1 MVAAVVVTHDT
12 RDDAIACVGSLHDAG
27 ADEIVVVDSGSHDR
41 TAEVVRTRFPDAQVV
56 ETGNVG
62 FGRAANIG
70 VERTTAPTV
79 IIANADTRFRPGSAA
94 VLTEIFGDS
103 PDVGA
108 VGPLVRYPDGRVQA
122 SARRLPTLGQA
133 VGHALFG
140 RWWEENRW
148 TRAYLRA
155 DVDPRTPE
163 DVDWVSGCAIVLR
176 RRAFDDV
183 SGFDPR
189 YFMFVEDVDLGYR
202 LRARGWRVRFSPAVE
217 VFHEVGGSRKV
228 RPARMIIE
236 HARSLDRFY
245 GVAYA
250 HGAGRLLRPFI
261 RVGLVAWTVAGIV
274 GVAAARLR
282 SAPDGTR

>member
-1 MVAAVVVTHDT
+1 MAAVVVTHDT
-12 RDDAIACVGSLHDAG
+12 RDDSIACITSLNGAG
-27 ADEIVVVDSGSHDR
+27 ADEIVVVDAGSRDR
-41 TAEVVRTRFPDAQVV
+41 TAEAVREMFPDAEVV
-56 ETGNVG
+56 QTGNVG

-70 VERTTAPTV
+70 VQRTTAPTV
-79 IIANADTRFRPGSAA
+79 IIANADTRFHPGSAA
-94 VLTEIFGDS
+94 LFAEIFGDS

-140 RWWEENRW
+140 AWWQENRW

-155 DVDPRTPE
+155 DVDPRAPE
-163 DVDWVSGCAIVLR
+163 DVDWVSGCAIVVR
-176 RRAFDDV
+176 RLAFDDV
-183 SGFDPR
+183 NGFDPR

-202 LRARGWRVRFSPAVE
+202 LRARGWRVRFSPTVE
-217 VFHEVGGSRKV
+217 VVHEVGGSRKL
-228 RPARMIIE
+228 RPARMIFE

-250 HGAGRLLRPFI
+250 DGAGRLLRPLI
-261 RVGLVAWTVAGIV
+261 RVGLAGWTVARIVAV
-274 GVAAARLR
+274 GVARLR
-282 SAPDGTR
+282 GTVR